1 MPTPLDLLVD
11 AGILV
16 ATVSTL
22 YSVAVPVREW
32 VIRKI
37 TGQYTW
43 RDVGNG
49 IRKLTQRAREIHP
62 DYVFG
67 IDRGGAIVGGMIVKK
82 LGLKGLL
89 VNILEVSKS
98 ASAQPVEH
106 RADHANLAGKTIL
119 LVDDATH
126 THANMDKAYAY
137 LTQQYP
143 SSKVYPLVLVDSLEK
158 PVGHEK
164 VEHVK
169 IDYSAFKTKRVDA
182 RLPWDL
188 PYDLTVSRETS

>member
-1 MPTPLDLLVD
+1 MPTPLELLVD
-11 AGILV
+11 AGYLV
-16 ATVSTL
+16 GIVSTL

-32 VIRKI
+32 VIRII

-49 IRKLTQRAREIHP
+49 IRKLTQRAREIRP

-89 VNILEVSKS
+89 VSILEFSKS
-98 ASAQPVEH
+98 ASVEPVEH
-106 RADHANLAGKTIL
+106 GADHANLASKHIL
-119 LVDDATH
+119 LVDEATH
-126 THANMDKAYAY
+126 TRANMDKAYAY
-137 LTQQYP
+137 FARKYTG
-143 SSKVYPLVLVDSLEK
+143 STVYPLVLVDSLEK

-169 IDYSAFKTKRVDA
+169 IDYSPFKTKRLDA
-182 RLPWDL
+182 RLPWNL
-188 PYDLTVSRETS
+188 PYDLTISRETS